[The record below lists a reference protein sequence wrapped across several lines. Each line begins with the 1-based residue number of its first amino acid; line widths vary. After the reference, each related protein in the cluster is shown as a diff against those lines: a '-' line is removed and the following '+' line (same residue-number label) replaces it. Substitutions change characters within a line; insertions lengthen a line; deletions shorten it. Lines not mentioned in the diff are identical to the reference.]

1 MSDTPEQA
9 AMFGDWGPIHRPE
22 DTASKPKATKAA
34 GYNWRSL
41 GRYLPKSDYRHLAK
55 KYANQQKANKAAKKA
70 RKRNRGR

>member
-1 MSDTPEQA
+1 MTDTPEQA

-22 DTASKPKATKAA
+22 DTASKPKATSKP

-41 GRYLPKSDYRHLAK
+41 GKYLPKSDYRHLAK

-70 RKRNRGR
+70 RKRNRAR